1 MIIPYREEI
10 TPEGSKNIFISDWI
24 TVPEG
29 GIMDGS
35 DDFKIS
41 SRKLCLGHPVDL
53 LLTKNEEN
61 RKAADTN
68 KPED

>member
-1 MIIPYREEI
+1 MIIPNREEI

-41 SRKLCLGHPVDL
+41 SRKVCLGHPVNL
-53 LLTKNEEN
+53 LLTKDEEN
-61 RKAADTN
+61 GKAE
-68 KPED
+68 PEDKELV